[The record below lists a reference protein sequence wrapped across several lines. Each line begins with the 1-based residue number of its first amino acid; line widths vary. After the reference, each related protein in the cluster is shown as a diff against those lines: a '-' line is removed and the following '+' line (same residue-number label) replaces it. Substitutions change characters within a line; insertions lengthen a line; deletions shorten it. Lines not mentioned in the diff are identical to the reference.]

1 MTDFSFQFTVDAD
14 LDNRVMYAKIF
25 GVWRVDTAQ
34 SYHEAFKEEAQEM
47 IGQEWGKLV
56 DLSNWRMGTPEV
68 IDKIG
73 EHMKWCMENK
83 MVCQV
88 YVITDPVRYNQLQ
101 KMFEK
106 GKAKAKSATF
116 RTRSEA
122 ERFLVKQGFK
132 IR

>member
-1 MTDFSFQFTVDAD
+1 MTDWSFQFTIDAD
-14 LDNRVMYAKIF
+14 DDNHVMYTKIF
-25 GVWRVDTAQ
+25 GVWRVKTAE
-34 SYHEAFKEEAQEM
+34 SYHLAFKEEAQNV
-47 IGQEWGKLV
+47 IKHEWAKMV

-73 EHMKWCMENK
+73 DHMKWSIENN

-88 YVITDPVRYNQLQ
+88 FIITDPVRYTQLQ

-116 RTRSEA
+116 RTRIEA